1 MPLSLGAAWA
11 FAATLL
17 VAPPS
22 PDRVDYR
29 LDLDEPHRQYVHV
42 RMKVDRPTDAHD
54 DVAMPAWTP
63 GSYLIRDFAK
73 HVYDVRATG
82 GTGKPLT
89 VERRDKQTWRV
100 HHGGRPYEVRYRV
113 FADERSVRT
122 SHVDDHHASLLGTSV
137 LMYVDGELQR
147 PTRLRVDLPRG
158 WSAHSALERLPS
170 SPGRAVYLAPSYDE
184 LVDSPIELGTPQVR
198 DFEIDGT
205 SFSLVVTDADLS
217 AVDLDRLARDV
228 KRIAATQGA
237 MMGRFPMK
245 RYVFLLDLA
254 PHGGGGLEHA
264 ASTSMM
270 MPRGRFDDP
279 GGYAAAQRLVAHEFF
294 HLWNVKR
301 IHDVVLGPFDYGR
314 ENHTTLL
321 WFHEGF
327 TEAVESMALVRAG
340 LSTPEQFL
348 RDLASDY
355 THYAAR
361 PGADHDPLSQ
371 LSHEAWTKAYQPE
384 DNHRNVSISYYAK
397 GKLVGVLL
405 DVQLRT
411 ISARHGKQGSLL
423 GVFRRL
429 MDSHGTT
436 GRGITEADIVAAAS
450 AEAGEDMS
458 DFFARYVRGTQR
470 LPLPKALASI
480 GVTVHDRPAWQ
491 RPDGSDERDAAST
504 RVWTG
509 MVVSSEGAVEDLEPD
524 SPADA
529 AGLMRGDELL
539 AIGGR
544 RADDRDDLQRRLGA
558 LGPGAKAKLTFFRD
572 GRLRTTTITLGE
584 NPHRAWSFTLTAPS
598 EVPAEIRARRDDW
611 LRELPPRP

>member
-1 MPLSLGAAWA
+1 MWLLSGAAWA
-11 FAATLL
+11 WLATLA
-17 VAPPS
+17 VAPPA

-42 RMKVDRPTDAHD
+42 RMKVGRPTDAHD

-73 HVYDVRATG
+73 HVYDVRATDG
-82 GTGKPLT
+82 GGKALT
-89 VERRDKQTWRV
+89 VERLDKQTWRI
-100 HHGGRPYEVRYRV
+100 HHGGKGYEVRYRV

-158 WSAHSALERLPS
+158 WSAHSALPRIPS
-170 SPGRAVYLAPSYDE
+170 SPGRAVYLAPGYDE

-198 DFEIDGT
+198 QFDVDGT
-205 SFSLVVTDADLS
+205 EFSLVVTDADLS
-217 AVDLDRLARDV
+217 SVDLDRLADDV
-228 KRIAATQGA
+228 ERIAATQGA
-237 MMGRFPMK
+237 MMGGFPMK

-270 MPRGRFDDP
+270 MPRGRFDGE

-301 IHDVVLGPFDYGR
+301 IHDVVLGPFDYGK

-327 TEAVESMALVRAG
+327 TEAVESIALVRAG
-340 LSTPEQFL
+340 FSTPEQFL
-348 RDLASDY
+348 RGLASDY
-355 THYAAR
+355 THYAAS
-361 PGADHDPLSQ
+361 PGSDHDPLSQ

-405 DVQLRT
+405 DVQLRDR
-411 ISARHGKQGSLL
+411 SARHGKQGSLL

-429 MDSHGTT
+429 MDSHGTS

-458 DFFARYVRGTQR
+458 DFFARYVRGTEP
-470 LPLPKALASI
+470 LPLPQALTAI
-480 GVTVHDRPAWQ
+480 GVTVRDRPAWQ
-491 RPDGSDERDAAST
+491 KPDGSDDSDAAWQ

-509 MVVSSEGAVEDLEPD
+509 MRLSGDGTLEDLEPE
-524 SPADA
+524 SPADR

-539 AIGGR
+539 AVGGR
-544 RADDRDDLQRRLGA
+544 RADDRDA
-558 LGPGAKAKLTFFRD
+558 L
-572 GRLRTTTITLGE
+572 
-584 NPHRAWSFTLTAPS
+584 
-598 EVPAEIRARRDDW
+598 
-611 LRELPPRP
+611 